1 MTKGM
6 RNALLGGAVVIV
18 AAGVGAYFFWPQGD
32 RVTPGMGPYT
42 REFDLCRRSLFEIE
56 MRIGSKLE
64 YIPRTE
70 YYQAKGNRL
79 IMGGQVNIQRSADYP
94 NIRNTYE
101 CEVQDDAMIRSKVAP
116 VSSVGTALPKGG

>member
-6 RNALLGGAVVIV
+6 RTALLGGAVVIV

-32 RVTPGMGPYT
+32 RVTPGIGQYT
-42 REFDLCRRSLFEIE
+42 REFDLCRRAIFEIDL
-56 MRIGSKLE
+56 RIGSKVE

-70 YYQAKGNRL
+70 YHQANGNRL
-79 IMGGQVNIQRSADYP
+79 IMGGQVMIQRSEAYP
-94 NIRNTYE
+94 NVRNTYE

-116 VSSVGTALPKGG
+116 VTSVGGLPKGG

>member
-6 RNALLGGAVVIV
+6 RAALLGGAVVV
-18 AAGVGAYFFWPQGD
+18 AAGAGAYFFWPQGD
-32 RVTPGMGPYT
+32 RVTPGMGPYA
-42 REFDLCRRSLFEIE
+42 REFDLCRRAIFEIDL
-56 MRIGSKLE
+56 RIGSKVE

-79 IMGGQVNIQRSADYP
+79 IMGGQVNIQRSEAYP
-94 NIRNTYE
+94 NVRNTYE

-116 VSSVGTALPKGG
+116 VSSVGAVPKG